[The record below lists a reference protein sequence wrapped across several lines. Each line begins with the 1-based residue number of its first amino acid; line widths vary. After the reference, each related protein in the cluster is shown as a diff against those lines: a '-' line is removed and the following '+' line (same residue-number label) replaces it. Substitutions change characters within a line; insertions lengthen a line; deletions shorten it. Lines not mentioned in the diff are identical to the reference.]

1 LTEGGL
7 TTTYRLSM
15 GDSEMSLYSLL
26 ESETAE
32 LEESQKRILASA
44 PAGLIEVLEEE
55 FEAMN
60 WQRRAEV
67 GRLRAAIAEKDE
79 KLEEALDKLGELRE
93 RVNILNSEL
102 LGFVRSGEKYR
113 EEIRRLRA
121 QLVME
126 QCRD

>member
-1 LTEGGL
+1 MTEGGL